1 MEKPMNPSYNAVVT
15 KPLIEFSVISK
26 SYPGV
31 KALSNITFSVY
42 PGSIHGLA
50 GENGSGKS
58 TLLRILTG
66 LEKADDGEVWIKGKP
81 LADFLKASKNKIAM
95 VTQEP
100 SLVRPLTVAENI
112 AFSNSKSSK
121 GFINWNQYKEVAQAA
136 LDQLKADI
144 DINAKAE
151 TLPPDQEQLV
161 SIARALAKDPDILLL
176 DEATSSL
183 TDDQTENLFSLL
195 EELREKGKI
204 IIFISHRLKEYTR
217 LCDRIT
223 VLRDSEF
230 ICELEQQEITEEQVV
245 NAMVGRQMSE
255 YFPVREPLRQ
265 SEIALSLTDYSCG
278 NSVKE
283 VSLSVRKGEI
293 FVLAGLVGCGRS
305 ELIKGIYGIS
315 SSSGQLEVF
324 SNSVAFKTPREAMDA
339 GFAYIPA
346 ERKSEGIVAG
356 LSVQEN
362 GVLSLRLNSHL
373 IKWLNFKQEKERME
387 EMVQKLTI
395 KTSSLTTPI
404 ETLSGG
410 NQQKVILARAIAIT
424 PKILLL
430 DEPTRGIDVGAKA
443 EIYNLLDQLTKEG
456 MTVIISTSDLQEAIG
471 IADRVGVMFRGSLQ
485 KILGSAELS
494 EEKIMYYATGNE

>member
-1 MEKPMNPSYNAVVT
+1 MNPKPHAIVT
-15 KPLIEFSVISK
+15 KPVIEFSVISK
-26 SYPGV
+26 RYPGV
-31 KALSNITFSVY
+31 KALSDVTFSVY

-66 LEKADDGEVWIKGKP
+66 LEEADSGEVRVSGKT
-81 LADFLKASKNKIAM
+81 LTDFLKTSKNKIAM

-112 AFSNSKSSK
+112 AFSNSSSSK
-121 GFINWNQYKEVAQAA
+121 LFVNWNQYKEVAKAA
-136 LDQLKADI
+136 LDQLKANI

-161 SIARALAKDPDILLL
+161 SIARALAKNPDILLL

-183 TDDQTENLFSLL
+183 TEDQTENLFSLL
-195 EELREKGKI
+195 DELREKGKI

-230 ICELEQQEITEEQVV
+230 ICELQPPAITEEQIV

-255 YFPVREPLRQ
+255 YFPTREPLRQ
-265 SEIALSLTDYSCG
+265 SEIAISMTDYSCG
-278 NSVKE
+278 NNVKE
-283 VSLSVRKGEI
+283 VSLSIRKGEI

-315 SSSGQLEVF
+315 SISGTLEVF
-324 SNSVAFKTPREAMDA
+324 SKQASFKKPREAMDA
-339 GFAYIPA
+339 GLAYIPA

-362 GVLSLRLNSHL
+362 GVLSLRLNNHL
-373 IKWLNFKQEKERME
+373 LKWINFKKEKEKME

-395 KTSSLTTPI
+395 KTSSLSTPI

-410 NQQKVILARAIAIT
+410 NQQKVILSRMIAVT

-443 EIYNLLDQLTKEG
+443 EIYNLLNQLTKEG

-471 IADRVGVMFRGSLQ
+471 IGDRVGVMFRGRLQ
-485 KILGSAELS
+485 KILSSAELS